1 MTPRDPKPLDL
12 TGHTYGRWR
21 VLGPAT
27 PTQGGTQRWRCV
39 CERCG
44 TEHQRGLTSAALAKH
59 EKSACRACKVKL
71 YSLDL
76 VGRRFGRLTVIA
88 LASAEANQRRVWRCL
103 CDCGTE
109 CERLEYSLT
118 LGRHSSCGC
127 DQARLIR
134 RACKPEN
141 LTGQRFGRLVAVR
154 LVSRGGVGG
163 HAKWLWRC
171 DCGELV
177 KVAAYVVKSGKRS
190 ACKDGCDGTPDDTA
204 K

>member
-27 PTQGGTQRWRCV
+27 PTNGGTQRWQCV
-39 CERCG
+39 CETCG
-44 TEHQRGLTSAALAKH
+44 AEHQRGLTIASLIHH
-59 EKSACRACKVKL
+59 ERSACRACKVKL
-71 YSLDL
+71 HAMDMVS
-76 VGRRFGRLTVIA
+76 RRFGKLVVIA
-88 LASAEANQRRVWRCL
+88 LASAEANKRRVWRCL

-109 CERLEYSLT
+109 CDRLEYSLT
-118 LGRHSSCGC
+118 MGRHSSCGC

-171 DCGELV
+171 DCGATV
-177 KVAAYVVKSGKRS
+177 KVAAYVVKGGKRT
-190 ACKDGCDGTPDDTA
+190 ACRDGCDGTAEAAT
-204 K
+204 